1 MGDAALD
8 MTNDEQVT
16 VRVPGGTW
24 DRAETIAAALA
35 DRPEFRAMRLSRSTI
50 LRMALLEGLDALEAR
65 YRENDSGG

>member
-16 VRVPGGTW
+16 VRMPGGTW
-24 DRAETIAAALA
+24 DRAEALVQHLA
-35 DRPEFRAMRLSRSTI
+35 DRPEFRAARLTRSMV